1 MNKTIRKP
9 YYRDDVFLKKVG
21 AKIREN
27 RIKMGL
33 TQMDLA
39 FKCNDIDYSQ
49 INRLELGKV
58 NFSISYLKLIAS
70 VLEIKINEL
79 LPNE

>member
-1 MNKTIRKP
+1 MNKITRKP
-9 YYRDDVFLKKVG
+9 YYRDDTFLKEVG

-27 RIKMGL
+27 RLKSGL

-70 VLEIKINEL
+70 VLNVTISDL
-79 LPNE
+79 LPIE

>member
-1 MNKTIRKP
+1 M
-9 YYRDDVFLKKVG
+9 
-21 AKIREN
+21 KIREN
-27 RIKMGL
+27 RLKSGL

-70 VLEIKINEL
+70 VLNVKITDL

>member
-1 MNKTIRKP
+1 MNKKLRKP
-9 YYRDDVFLKKVG
+9 YYRDDTFLKEVG
-21 AKIREN
+21 ERIREN
-27 RIKMGL
+27 RLKLGL

-70 VLEIKINEL
+70 VMKVNIADLIPSE
-79 LPNE
+79 

>member
-1 MNKTIRKP
+1 MNNIVRKP
-9 YYRDDVFLKKVG
+9 YYRDDNFLQEVG

-27 RIKMGL
+27 RLKAGL

-70 VLEIKINEL
+70 VLNVNITDLI
-79 LPNE
+79 PNG

>member
-1 MNKTIRKP
+1 MNKKTRKP
-9 YYRDDVFLKKVG
+9 YYRDDTFLKEVG
-21 AKIREN
+21 ARIREN
-27 RIKMGL
+27 RLKLGL

-39 FKCNDIDYSQ
+39 FKCNDVDYSQ

-70 VLEIKINEL
+70 VLNVKIIEL
-79 LPNE
+79 LPIE

>member
-1 MNKTIRKP
+1 MNKNLRKP
-9 YYRDDVFLKKVG
+9 YYRDDTFLKKVG
-21 AKIREN
+21 ERIREN
-27 RIKMGL
+27 RLKLGL

-70 VLEIKINEL
+70 VMNVNISDLIPSE
-79 LPNE
+79 

>member
-1 MNKTIRKP
+1 MKKSSRKP
-9 YYRDDVFLKKVG
+9 YYRDEVFLKEIG
-21 AKIREN
+21 DRIRKY
-27 RIKMGL
+27 RIKAGL

-58 NFSISYLKLIAS
+58 NFSISYIKLIATALEVS
-70 VLEIKINEL
+70 VTDL
-79 LPNE
+79 LPKG

>member
-1 MNKTIRKP
+1 VNKTIRKP

>member
-1 MNKTIRKP
+1 MNKKLRKP
-9 YYRDDVFLKKVG
+9 YYRDDTFLKEVG
-21 AKIREN
+21 ERIREN
-27 RIKMGL
+27 RLKLGL

-70 VLEIKINEL
+70 VMNVNIADLIPSK
-79 LPNE
+79 

>member
-1 MNKTIRKP
+1 MNKTNRKP
-9 YYRDDVFLKKVG
+9 YYRDDVFLKEVG
-21 AKIREN
+21 SKIREN
-27 RIKMGL
+27 RIKKGL